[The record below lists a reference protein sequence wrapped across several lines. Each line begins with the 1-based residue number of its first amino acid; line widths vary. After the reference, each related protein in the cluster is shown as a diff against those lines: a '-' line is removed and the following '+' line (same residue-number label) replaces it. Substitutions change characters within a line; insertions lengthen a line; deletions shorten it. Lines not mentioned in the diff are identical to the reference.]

1 MMAKASE
8 LASDNHEAAGALLA
22 EAVAIHDEDAAACR
36 KIGEHGQQLLPE
48 QARVLT
54 HCNAGALA
62 TGGIGTALAPLYV
75 AAEQGRPP
83 RVYACE
89 ARPVMQ
95 GARLTTWELS
105 RAGLDVSLLVDAAAA
120 FLIASGEVDL
130 VIVGADRI
138 AANGDVA
145 NKVGTYGLACAAA
158 RQGIPFYVAAPES
171 TFDPDTPAGADIP
184 IEFRGAD
191 ELAARFTGPV
201 SASGIGSWTP
211 AFDITPAE
219 LVSAYISELGLKP
232 GGRTKSP

>member
-1 MMAKASE
+1 
-8 LASDNHEAAGALLA
+8 
-22 EAVAIHDEDAAACR
+22 
-36 KIGEHGQQLLPE
+36 
-48 QARVLT
+48 
-54 HCNAGALA
+54 
-62 TGGIGTALAPLYV
+62 
-75 AAEQGRPP
+75 
-83 RVYACE
+83 
-89 ARPVMQ
+89 MQ

-158 RQGIPFYVAAPES
+158 RHGIPFYVAAPES
-171 TFDPDTPAGADIP
+171 TFDSRTPTGSDIP

-191 ELAARFTGPV
+191 ELAARFAEPV

-219 LVSAYISELGLKP
+219 LVSAYISELGVKP
-232 GGRTKSP
+232 GGRAKSS